1 MVLVIFGS
9 CGGELLMDKKVKKYL
24 GSNTNLVVLNQ

>member
-9 CGGELLMDKKVKKYL
+9 CGGELLMDKKVKKTL
-24 GSNTNLVVLNQ
+24 ALTQTL